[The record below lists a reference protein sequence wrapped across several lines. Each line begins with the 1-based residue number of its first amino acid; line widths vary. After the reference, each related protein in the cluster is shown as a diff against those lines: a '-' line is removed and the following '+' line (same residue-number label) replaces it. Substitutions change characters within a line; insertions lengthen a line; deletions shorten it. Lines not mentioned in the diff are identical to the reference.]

1 MADVLPDG
9 MERTVP
15 GGAMLDVRNL
25 SVQVNNRTI
34 VDGVTFCVDEND
46 FLMLIGPNGAGKS
59 TLIKAIMRIYGYTGR
74 VLLNG
79 RDILSI
85 KPKILASLV
94 GVLAQEHQPLFPHTV
109 YEVVSLG
116 RYAHMRGLFG
126 ALSREDKAKIGEAL
140 AITGMDHM
148 ADQSVL
154 TLSGGELQRVYLA
167 QLLAQDPNLLILDEP
182 ANHLDIKYQ
191 ITMFDIIKKWS
202 KARGKAVM
210 AVVHDLNTAFCYGT
224 RALLM
229 NEGKI
234 YAQGEVPRVLTR
246 ENLQAVYSVDVAKWM
261 ADLMKHWN

>member
-1 MADVLPDG
+1 
-9 MERTVP
+9 
-15 GGAMLDVRNL
+15 MLDVQNL
-25 SVQVNNRTI
+25 SVRINNKSI
-34 VDGVTFCVDEND
+34 VDGVTFHVYEND
-46 FLMLIGPNGAGKS
+46 FFMLTGPNGAGKS
-59 TLIKAIMRIYGYTGR
+59 TLIKAIMRVYGYKGR
-74 VLLNG
+74 VMLSG

-85 KPKILASLV
+85 RPKNLASLV

-126 ALSREDKAKIGEAL
+126 TLGREDRAKIEEAL

-167 QLLAQDPNLLILDEP
+167 QLFAQDPSLLILDEP

-202 KARGKAVM
+202 KTPGKAVM

-229 NEGKI
+229 HGGKV

-246 ENLQAVYSVDVAKWM
+246 ENLKAVYSVDVARWM
-261 ADLMKHWN
+261 ADLMKRWT